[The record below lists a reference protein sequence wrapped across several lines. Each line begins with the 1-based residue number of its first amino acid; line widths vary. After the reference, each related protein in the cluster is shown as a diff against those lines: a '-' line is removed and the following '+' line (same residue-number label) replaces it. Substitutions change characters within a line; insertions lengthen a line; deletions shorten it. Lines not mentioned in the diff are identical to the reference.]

1 MLITSAM
8 KRPVDV
14 VQNKLKLLISQ
25 TGTIENLEQRQR
37 FSRVRNYL
45 TDKMEEMEDMV
56 ISKDKV
62 GYDLKIKSHKTSHWT
77 ELAQRY

>member
-1 MLITSAM
+1 M

-14 VQNKLKLLISQ
+14 VQEQVKLLISQ
-25 TGTIENLEQRQR
+25 AGTTENLEQRQR
-37 FSRVRNYL
+37 FSNVRNYL
-45 TDKMEEMEDMV
+45 TDKMEDMV

>member
-14 VQNKLKLLISQ
+14 VQEQVKLLISQ
-25 TGTIENLEQRQR
+25 AGTTENLEQRQR
-37 FSRVRNYL
+37 FSNVRNYL
-45 TDKMEEMEDMV
+45 TDKMEDMV